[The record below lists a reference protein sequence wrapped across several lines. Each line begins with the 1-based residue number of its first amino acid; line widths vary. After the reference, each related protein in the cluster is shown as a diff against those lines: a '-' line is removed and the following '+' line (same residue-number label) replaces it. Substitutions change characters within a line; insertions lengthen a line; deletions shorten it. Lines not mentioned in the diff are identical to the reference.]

1 MQQKSIVQYAVKF
14 FKKLCSLTIEMWGC
28 VWYHVDNETRR
39 KPRRYNMYTE
49 KQIAILTTLLNK
61 WNNRN
66 PAYNSII
73 VSECQFF
80 VLRNLMTEANY
91 CGHVSYYGVTPEG
104 RSFSACYNRSR
115 NWYTMV
121 FQATEAENVAA
132 HEAEA
137 AEQEARFQ
145 SAEYQAKAK
154 EALARINAGKARA
167 FDKAICKN
175 AGLI

>member
-1 MQQKSIVQYAVKF
+1 
-14 FKKLCSLTIEMWGC
+14 
-28 VWYHVDNETRR
+28 
-39 KPRRYNMYTE
+39 MYTE
-49 KQIAILTTLLNK
+49 KQAAIISTLLNK

-73 VSECQFF
+73 VSDRQFCALRS
-80 VLRNLMTEANY
+80 VLAEANY

-104 RSFSACYNRSR
+104 RNFSVCYNQSRS
-115 NWYTMV
+115 WYTMV
-121 FQATEAENVAA
+121 FQLTAKEIATAQATETAA
-132 HEAEA
+132 R
-137 AEQEARFQ
+137 EARYQ
-145 SAEYQAKAK
+145 SAEYQTEAR

>member
-1 MQQKSIVQYAVKF
+1 
-14 FKKLCSLTIEMWGC
+14 
-28 VWYHVDNETRR
+28 
-39 KPRRYNMYTE
+39 MYTE
-49 KQIAILTTLLNK
+49 KQAAIISTLLDK

-73 VSECQFF
+73 VSDRQFSALRS
-80 VLRNLMTEANY
+80 VLTEANY
-91 CGHVSYYGVTPEG
+91 CGHVNYYGVTPEG

-115 NWYTMV
+115 SWYTMV
-121 FQATEAENVAA
+121 FQATEAEKTAV

-145 SAEYQAKAK
+145 STEYQAKAK

>member
-1 MQQKSIVQYAVKF
+1 
-14 FKKLCSLTIEMWGC
+14 
-28 VWYHVDNETRR
+28 
-39 KPRRYNMYTE
+39 MYTE
-49 KQIAILTTLLNK
+49 KQAAIISTLLDK

-73 VSECQFF
+73 VSERQFF
-80 VLRNLMTEANY
+80 ALRNVLTEANY

-104 RSFSACYNRSR
+104 RNFSACYNRQHS
-115 NWYTMV
+115 WYTMV
-121 FQATEAENVAA
+121 FQRTEEEKAAALDAET
-132 HEAEA
+132 

-145 SAEYQAKAK
+145 SVEYQTKAH
-154 EALARINAGKARA
+154 EALVRINAGKARA

>member
-1 MQQKSIVQYAVKF
+1 
-14 FKKLCSLTIEMWGC
+14 
-28 VWYHVDNETRR
+28 
-39 KPRRYNMYTE
+39 MYTE
-49 KQIAILTTLLNK
+49 KQTAIFATLLNK
-61 WNNRN
+61 WNSRN

-73 VSECQFF
+73 ISERQFST
-80 VLRNLMTEANY
+80 LRNLMTEVNY

-115 NWYTMV
+115 GWYTMV
-121 FQATEAENVAA
+121 FQATETEKVAA

-137 AEQEARFQ
+137 AEQKAHFQ
-145 SAEYQAKAK
+145 STEYQAKAR
-154 EALARINAGKARA
+154 EALARIAAGKAHA

>member
-1 MQQKSIVQYAVKF
+1 
-14 FKKLCSLTIEMWGC
+14 
-28 VWYHVDNETRR
+28 
-39 KPRRYNMYTE
+39 MYTE
-49 KQIAILTTLLNK
+49 KQAAIISTLLNK

-73 VSECQFF
+73 VSERQFSA
-80 VLRNLMTEANY
+80 LRNVLTEANY
-91 CGHVSYYGVTPEG
+91 CGHVSYYGITSEG

-115 NWYTMV
+115 GWYTMV
-121 FQATEAENVAA
+121 FQATEAEKVAT

-145 SAEYQAKAK
+145 SAEYQAKAY

>member
-1 MQQKSIVQYAVKF
+1 
-14 FKKLCSLTIEMWGC
+14 
-28 VWYHVDNETRR
+28 
-39 KPRRYNMYTE
+39 MYTE
-49 KQIAILTTLLNK
+49 KQTAILATLLDK

-73 VSECQFF
+73 ISDRQFSA
-80 VLRNLMTEANY
+80 LRNLMTEANY

-104 RSFSACYNRSR
+104 RNFSACYNRSR
-115 NWYTMV
+115 SWYTMV
-121 FQATEAENVAA
+121 FQCTEEEKVVA
-132 HEAEA
+132 HKAEA
-137 AEQEARFQ
+137 AEREARFQ

-167 FDKAICKN
+167 FDKAVCKN

>member
-1 MQQKSIVQYAVKF
+1 
-14 FKKLCSLTIEMWGC
+14 
-28 VWYHVDNETRR
+28 
-39 KPRRYNMYTE
+39 MYTE
-49 KQIAILTTLLNK
+49 KQAAIISTLLNK

-73 VSECQFF
+73 VSERQFSA
-80 VLRNLMTEANY
+80 LRNVLTEANY

-104 RSFSACYNRSR
+104 RNFSACYNRQRS
-115 NWYTMV
+115 WYTMV
-121 FQATEAENVAA
+121 FQATEAEKAAA
-132 HEAEA
+132 HKAEA
-137 AEQEARFQ
+137 VEQEARFQ
-145 SAEYQAKAK
+145 SAEYQAKAH